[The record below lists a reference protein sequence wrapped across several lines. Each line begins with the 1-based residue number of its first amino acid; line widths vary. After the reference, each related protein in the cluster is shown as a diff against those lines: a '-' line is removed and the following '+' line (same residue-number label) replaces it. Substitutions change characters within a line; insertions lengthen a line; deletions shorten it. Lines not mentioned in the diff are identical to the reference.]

1 MIPADISP
9 LARAATIEI
18 RIAEVKLEL
27 TQLEQQRDQF
37 IKVAIEDGITDD
49 GIYRLDRKTTVRRF
63 IDAKV
68 FRSRFPEIYDDIA
81 VISATAAE
89 KILGKELLR
98 EAVRTRYPEEFYEHA
113 TVNVGDAEKRLG
125 KAALPPE
132 VVSSKTYPGEIR
144 IVRKGGDDDE

>member
-98 EAVRTRYPEEFYEHA
+98 EAVRTRYPEKFEEVA
-113 TVNVGDAEKRLG
+113 VVNVTDAEKRLG
-125 KAALPPE
+125 KTGLPPE
-132 VVSSKTYPGEIR
+132 VVVVNTIPGSVKIAR
-144 IVRKGGDDDE
+144 VGVSDE

>member
-9 LARAATIEI
+9 LARAVALD
-18 RIAEVKLEL
+18 RQIADLEL
-27 TQLEQQRDQF
+27 EIASLKQQRETF
-37 IKVAIEDGITDD
+37 VRVAIEDGIRSD
-49 GIYRLDRKTTVRRF
+49 GVYELKTKTRRS
-63 IDAKV
+63 IDAKR
-68 FRSRFPEIYDDIA
+68 FRALYPDVYDDIA

-125 KAALPPE
+125 KTGLPPE
-132 VVSSKTYPGEIR
+132 VVVVNTIPGSVK
-144 IVRKGGDDDE
+144 IVRVGVSDE